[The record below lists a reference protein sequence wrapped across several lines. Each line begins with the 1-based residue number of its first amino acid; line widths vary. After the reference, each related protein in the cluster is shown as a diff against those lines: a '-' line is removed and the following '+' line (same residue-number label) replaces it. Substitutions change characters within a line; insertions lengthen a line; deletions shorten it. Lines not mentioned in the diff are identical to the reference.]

1 MVLEHKTLDLFG
13 KMLFEKAVIR
23 PPFRKPNPM
32 PEEACFLYILQG
44 GASTVSSVEYAR
56 AEEREALL
64 MKCDRY
70 SIRMLPSQSTRIY
83 EAVAVH
89 FYPEVLKKV
98 FSRDVPAFLKAGP
111 KKTPEN
117 SMVKLKVD
125 ILLEKYF
132 DSILFYFA
140 NPELVSEE
148 LLMLKLR
155 ELFLLLDNTSNAP
168 GIRDI
173 LSNLFTPRAF
183 SLKEI
188 VEAHLYANLTLEELA
203 DVANISTSS
212 FKREFRKLYRDSPGK
227 YIRNKKLIKAAEMLQ
242 ITDHNISE
250 ISINCGFNDVAN
262 FCVAFKEKYGSPPS
276 AYRMARIGKSLR

>member
-32 PEEACFLYILQG
+32 PEEACFLYILNG
-44 GASTVSSVEYAR
+44 AASTVSSVEYTR
-56 AEEREALL
+56 VNEKEALL
-64 MKCDRY
+64 MKCDSY
-70 SIRMLPSQSTRIY
+70 SIRMLPSRTTGNY

-98 FSRDVPAFLKAGP
+98 FSRDFPAFLKP
-111 KKTPEN
+111 NLKKLPEN

-140 NPELVSEE
+140 NPEIVSEE
-148 LLMLKLR
+148 LLLLKLR

-168 GIRDI
+168 GIREI
-173 LSNLFTPRAF
+173 LSNLFTPRIF
-183 SLKEI
+183 GFKEI
-188 VEAHLYANLTLEELA
+188 VEAHLYSNLTLEELA
-203 DVANISTSS
+203 EVANLSMSS
-212 FKREFRKLYRDSPGK
+212 FKREFRKIYRDSPGK

-242 ITDHNISE
+242 VSDRNISE
-250 ISINCGFNDVAN
+250 VAFDCGFNDLAN
-262 FCVAFKEKYGSPPS
+262 FSVAFKEKYGSPPS
-276 AYRMARIGKSLR
+276 AYRIARVDKYFS